1 MSKKTLLRVVQDYL
15 TYVDGFPV
23 DSIFDSEESQQAALI
38 AEHVFDTVVDKNNDL
53 AFQTVVR
60 SLDASGDNTRP
71 SVLLIPSEIRRIHS
85 SEIWYNTADTPTGV
99 EWKAIKYLR
108 PEDFLKLADM
118 QFYDNESNKQIMVV
132 NGTEFVIRNDKSPD
146 YCTSFDQQ
154 ELIFDSFDSDI
165 DTTLQESRTKVIAT
179 QAPVFLIE
187 DDFEIPLPER
197 MHSGYTDLVIQE
209 CCSALRSMTI
219 GTVSRRANQ
228 FVAKMQQSQRTVGGK
243 LYSQK
248 KYGRR

>member
-38 AEHVFDTVVDKNNDL
+38 AEHVFDTIVDKNQDL
-53 AFQTVVR
+53 PFQTVVR

-71 SVLLIPSEIRRIHS
+71 SVLLIPSEIRRIHT
-85 SEIWYNTADTPTGV
+85 SEIWYNTADTGV
-99 EWKAIKYLR
+99 EWKQVKYLP
-108 PEDFLKLADM
+108 PEDFMKLADM
-118 QFYDNESNKQIMVV
+118 QFYASESNKQTMLV
-132 NGTEFVIRNDKSPD
+132 NGTQFVIRNDKSPD

-154 ELIFDSFDSDI
+154 ELIFDSFDSAV
-165 DTTLQESRTKVIAT
+165 DTTLQESKTKVIAT

-187 DDFEIPLPER
+187 DDFEIPLTER
-197 MHSGYTDLVIQE
+197 MHSGYTDLVIAE
-209 CCSALRSMTI
+209 CCAALRSMNI

-228 FVAKMQQSQRTVGGK
+228 FTAKMQQTQRTVGGK
-243 LYSQK
+243 VHSPK
-248 KYGRR
+248 RYGRR

>member
-38 AEHVFDTVVDKNNDL
+38 AEHVYDTVVDKNRDL

-60 SLDASGDNTRP
+60 SLESSGDNTRP
-71 SVLLIPSEIRRIHS
+71 CVLLIPSEIRRIHT
-85 SEIWYNTADTPTGV
+85 SEIWYNTAQSGV
-99 EWKAIKYLR
+99 NWKTVKYI
-108 PEDFLKLADM
+108 PAEDFLKLADM
-118 QFYDNESNKQIMVV
+118 QFYANESNKQVMTV
-132 NGTEFVIRNDKSPD
+132 NGTQFVIRNDKSPD

-154 ELIFDSFDSDI
+154 ELIFDSFDSSV
-165 DTTLQESRTKVIAT
+165 DTTLQESKTKVIAT

-197 MHSGYTDLVIQE
+197 MQSGYTDLVIQE
-209 CCSALRSMTI
+209 CCAALRSMSI
-219 GTVSRRANQ
+219 GTVTRRANQ
-228 FVAKMQQSQRTVGGK
+228 FTAKMQQSQRTVGNQLHSPK
-243 LYSQK
+243 R
-248 KYGRR
+248 YGRR